1 MSDWSSDVCSSDL
14 ATCPFEKEQLA
25 RLEETFEEIETTPPS
40 VDGGLL
46 ILQGGKVT
54 WTAPMKLPSDPL
66 SVQLYDRDAAAMAL
80 RHIDGATSASLSI
93 DPASPRPKYGAFDL
107 EEGNAS
113 ASITA
118 AGVVLM
124 AGRSD

>member
-66 SVQLYDRDAAAMAL
+66 SVQLYDRDGDAPAL
-80 RHIDGATSASLSI
+80 IKLGGAKSASLSI
-93 DPASPRPKYGAFDL
+93 APTSPSPNYCELSFSAGTPSDPLQVADL
-107 EEGNAS
+107 NYWA
-113 ASITA
+113 
-118 AGVVLM
+118 
-124 AGRSD
+124 